1 MLDKELFKLIGGNR
15 KYVAYTVLLM
25 VLGMLANIGIT
36 ASVCWAVALLIG
48 DASPAAFLY
57 PRSRRRPPSPSAT
70 PLPAA
75 RET

>member
-57 PRSRRRPPSPSAT
+57 PALTAAAT
-70 PLPAA
+70 SLPAA